1 MLSMKTS
8 LPMPGVSRKQLR
20 THAHEKHVHC
30 GSARLR
36 RMTKL
41 TNVGQG
47 HRQLGAGACL
57 LIQHAQCEP
66 DFHACFYRSC
76 CTPRASMDRC
86 KFMPEMSEWR

>member
-47 HRQLGAGACL
+47 HRQLVQELAC
-57 LIQHAQCEP
+57 
-66 DFHACFYRSC
+66 
-76 CTPRASMDRC
+76 
-86 KFMPEMSEWR
+86 